1 VKQSAAFFLAVL
13 VLTQVPAP
21 GAGLEISATRVEGDG
36 NTGVLLARG
45 NVRISDGLTVLVGAQ
60 LVADLRARRA
70 VLTGGRV
77 RSRDGLL
84 EASRIELTFTAF
96 RITRIL
102 ARQNASIQ
110 MRAGVL
116 FAQTVEVRP
125 QEGRLEAF
133 GNVRVFTPPDV
144 VAFGS
149 RLTYDR
155 ATGRLLLEGPVRVQT
170 GQGAVQGGLLEAVE
184 GNQEITVRGG
194 VRIDYLDLRGRA
206 NTAQVFAR
214 AQKAILVGGVFVQRG
229 REALWA
235 DRVTIFYSTRRVV
248 AEGVR
253 RMVVEEEGGA
263 G

>member
-1 VKQSAAFFLAVL
+1 VKWSAAFFFAVL
-13 VLTQVPAP
+13 VLTPVPAV
-21 GAGLEISATRVEGDG
+21 GAGVEISATRVEGDG
-36 NTGVLLARG
+36 NTGVLVARG
-45 NVRISDGLTVLVGAQ
+45 NVRISDGLTFLVGAQ

-77 RSRDGLL
+77 HSRDGLL

-102 ARQNASIQ
+102 ARQNASLQ
-110 MRAGVL
+110 ARGAVL
-116 FAQTVEVRP
+116 FAQMVEVRP
-125 QEGRLEAF
+125 QEGRLAAS
-133 GNVRVFTPPDV
+133 GDVRVFTPPDV

-170 GQGAVQGGLLEAVE
+170 GQGAVRGTSLEALE
-184 GNQEITVRGG
+184 GLEEITVRGG
-194 VRIDYLDLRGRA
+194 VRIDYLDVRGRA
-206 NTAQVFAR
+206 ETARVLAR
-214 AQKAILVGGVFVQRG
+214 AQKAVLVGDVFVQRD

-253 RMVVEEEGGA
+253 RMVVEEEGEA